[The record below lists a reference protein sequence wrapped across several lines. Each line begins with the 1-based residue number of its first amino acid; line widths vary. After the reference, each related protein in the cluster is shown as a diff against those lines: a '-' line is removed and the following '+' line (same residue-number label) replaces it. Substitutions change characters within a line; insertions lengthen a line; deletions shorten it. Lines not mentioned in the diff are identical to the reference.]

1 MVAVVAVVAVVA
13 AWMAAMVEAAE
24 GEAMD
29 QIYPDLPPYTELAP
43 ALGSGLGKA
52 VYFLT

>member
-1 MVAVVAVVAVVA
+1 MRTLGCEMPLRRGFGQHGSKGV
-13 AWMAAMVEAAE
+13 
-24 GEAMD
+24 G